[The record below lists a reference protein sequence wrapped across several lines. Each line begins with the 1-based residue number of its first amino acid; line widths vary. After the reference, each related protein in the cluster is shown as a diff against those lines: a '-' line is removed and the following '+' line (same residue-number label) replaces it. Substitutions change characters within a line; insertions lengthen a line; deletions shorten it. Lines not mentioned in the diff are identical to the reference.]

1 MGTPNFGE
9 TPCTVV
15 SMQARRMDP
24 SQYTTH
30 VDGRAAEFMGRPGA
44 RFRVFG
50 LGFWFGIA

>member
-30 VDGRAAEFMGRPGA
+30 VDGLAAEFMGRPGA
-44 RFRVFG
+44 RFRVLD